1 MTRKG
6 NPRLQ
11 AMSIVGPMVTA
22 TLFREIFDE
31 DSELRPDLESLAKS
45 HADIILRGLLN
56 ASPEQVADV

>member
-1 MTRKG
+1 
-6 NPRLQ
+6 
-11 AMSIVGPMVTA
+11 MSIVGPMVTA